1 VDNVALTKLAWKC
14 VFGKEPLCEV
24 EDTNPLTIRVNEFTL
39 IQCEGEVEHKSIR
52 GTKRG
57 KVMGWSA
64 DVFVSTYSYEHGP
77 DGDTVDLGWER
88 NFGDA
93 LQLIIAANA
102 RQIAEGLLQSES
114 MAESFAENEKY
125 AEEAKVCR

>member
-1 VDNVALTKLAWKC
+1 MDQVKLVKLAWKC
-14 VFGKEPLCEV
+14 VFGKAPLCEI
-24 EDTNPLTIRVNEFTL
+24 EDTNPLTIRVDEFTL
-39 IQCEGEVEHKSIR
+39 IQVEGEVEHKSIK
-52 GTKRG
+52 GTKRE

-77 DGDTVDLGWER
+77 DGDTVELGWER

-102 RQIAEGLLQSES
+102 RQIAEGLLQSET
-114 MAESFAENEKY
+114 MAEDYSETKRLLTEKVT
-125 AEEAKVCR
+125 A